1 MAIQM
6 QLMQFLRLLLMMAH
20 LQWPILSLCLINKL
34 ASMRL
39 FSLVQRFISAA
50 VLLGAIFLS
59 ACTTTPPPPV
69 VSSYSP
75 TAGFDPLTAPIANSI
90 AVPYLSFLIIEPDA
104 LAKDGIPPQIE
115 KLVRAKQFKAAVDQ
129 IDLTLI
135 KNPRNVQLRFL
146 KARLQIELHNI
157 PAAKKTFTEITQQ
170 FPELP
175 EPYNNLAAIGASQD
189 QWIDARDYLELALK
203 LRPDYVTALSNSG
216 DIYIRLAAKN
226 YEAAA
231 KLQPNIRE
239 NARRNKA
246 LQEIL
251 KPPVVKVPQAAA
263 AAKPATTPTTSVAP
277 ATSPS
282 VTAAPVTSTP
292 NLLESTPSNGQSS
305 SQNK

>member
-1 MAIQM
+1 
-6 QLMQFLRLLLMMAH
+6 MMAH
-20 LQWPILSLCLINKL
+20 HQWPIQSQCRINKL
-34 ASMRL
+34 ASMIL
-39 FSLVQRFISAA
+39 FSFIRQFLISLV
-50 VLLGAIFLS
+50 VLSMLVLS
-59 ACTTTPPPPV
+59 ACTTTPPAPV

-75 TAGFDPLTAPIANSI
+75 TAGFDPLTANIANSI

-115 KLVRAKQFKAAVDQ
+115 KLIRAKQFKEAIDQ
-129 IDLTLI
+129 IDLALV

-146 KARLQIELHNI
+146 KARLLIELHNL

-203 LRPDYVTALSNSG
+203 LRPDYATALANLG
-216 DIYIRLAAKN
+216 DIYIRLATKN

-231 KLQPNIRE
+231 KLSPSIRE
-239 NARRNKA
+239 YARRNKA

-251 KPPVVKVPQAAA
+251 KPPLIKAPLPTPV
-263 AAKPATTPTTSVAP
+263 KPAAVPGKSAP
-277 ATSPS
+277 SS
-282 VTAAPVTSTP
+282 S
-292 NLLESTPSNGQSS
+292 LPSNSAPPIS
-305 SQNK
+305 APKISN